1 MPVQIEVNTT
11 GMAIRVDENT
21 VGQYT
26 GLHDKN
32 NVEIY
37 ERGYST
43 NT

>member
-1 MPVQIEVNTT
+1 MENHIKLADVNH
-11 GMAIRVDENT
+11 ET

-37 ERGYST
+37 ERGYS
-43 NT
+43 NYSI